1 MNAMVP
7 IIPIFLQ
14 GASLGL
20 SASISPGPLLAYL
33 VSQSLTGGWKRGA
46 IVAIAPLLSDIP
58 LVIVIVLLLKQ
69 VPAIF
74 LSLISLVGGIYVI
87 YLAWRGLQAWQG
99 KSNRTIK
106 EESQFHQN
114 LGRAVLVN
122 YSSPG
127 PYVFWTLVNG
137 PLLLSAIR
145 TSILQGVMFLLGFYG
160 LFKGSMLVLA
170 IIFSQAQRMG
180 PKLVRILTLVSVMI
194 LCIFGGVLIFRGL
207 SGIL

>member
-1 MNAMVP
+1 MVT

-33 VSQSLTGGWKRGA
+33 VSQSLAGGWKRGA
-46 IVAIAPLLSDIP
+46 IVALAPLLSDIP
-58 LVIVIVLLLKQ
+58 LVIAIVLLLEQ

-99 KSNRTIK
+99 KSSRTVA
-106 EESQFHQN
+106 ERSQFHKS

-127 PYVFWTLVNG
+127 PYMFWTLVNG

-145 TSILQGVMFLLGFYG
+145 ISILHGVVFLLGFYG
-160 LFKGSMLVLA
+160 LFIGSMLVLA
-170 IIFSQAQRMG
+170 IIFSQAQRIG
-180 PKLVRILTLVSVMI
+180 PKLVRILSLVSVMV
-194 LCIFGGVLIFRGL
+194 LCIFGGILIYRGL

>member
-1 MNAMVP
+1 MVT
-7 IIPIFLQ
+7 IIPILVQ

-33 VSQSLTGGWKRGA
+33 VSQSLSCGWKRGA
-46 IVAIAPLLSDIP
+46 IVALAPLLSDIP
-58 LVIVIVLLLKQ
+58 LVIAIVLLLEQ
-69 VPAIF
+69 VPVIF
-74 LSLISLVGGIYVI
+74 LSLISLLGGIYVI

-99 KSNRTIK
+99 KSNRTVK
-106 EESQFHQN
+106 EESPFHQN

-127 PYVFWTLVNG
+127 PYMFWTLVNG

-145 TSILQGVMFLLGFYG
+145 TSILHGIVFLIGFYG
-160 LFKGSMLVLA
+160 LFIGSMLLLA
-170 IIFSQAQRMG
+170 IIFSQAQRIG
-180 PKLVRILTLVSVMI
+180 PKLVRILSLVSMMV